1 MKTAAFSLLSFL
13 LLGVSCKQTPTV
25 QTSLNDTG
33 VPLTMAKYRSTQ
45 VSDVHYNLSF
55 NIPEKKKSPIAGR
68 VAIHLTVHDLEH
80 PVYLDFKEDRK
91 SLNIINVNGHI
102 TPIQFE
108 KEHVIIPTERLTI
121 GKNTIDIGFRAG
133 ELSLNRNDDY
143 LYTLLVPDRARTLF
157 PCFDQ
162 PDIKAQYTLNITAP
176 GDWEVL
182 CGAPLKNSIKKGN
195 YKMYQFATSDLMST
209 YLFSFVAGKFE
220 RTHLKDGIQPMTML
234 YRETN
239 EEKVTESPQAIFDL
253 HQSALGFLED
263 YTAQPYPFL
272 KFDFATIPG
281 FQYGGMEHT
290 GAIQY
295 RESSLF
301 LDKSATRNQELR
313 RAKLIAHETAHMWF
327 GNLVTM
333 EWFNDVWMK
342 EVFANFMADKIVNPV
357 FTDVNHDLQFL
368 MTHYPRA
375 YGVDR
380 TQGSNPIRQELDNLN
395 NAGSL
400 YGSIIYNKAP
410 IMMRQLEAVL
420 GKTKF
425 QEGIQEYIKTYANS
439 NADWNG
445 LVSILDTKTDQ
456 DLKAWSQVWVNTPG
470 RPIILS
476 DVTYENNHISKLTLF
491 QMAEDKTN
499 FVLPQVFEIALVYDD
514 HIKELAVNLNAE
526 SVDLT
531 EAIGLEKPEYILYNS
546 NGLGYGVFPTDE
558 NVLQNIPAIKNV
570 VSRGHAYMNSYENA
584 LLRFVQLPEAFNTYV
599 AGLQT
604 EDNEF
609 ILGRISA
616 QIRTIFW
623 NYYSEEQRQY
633 HLPDIAKN
641 ILIRL
646 ESNASS
652 NIKKTL
658 FNLYQSIAYSEKE
671 RDVLYAIWLKKRDID
686 NLILNEDDYTRLAMT
701 LALYDHPE
709 ASMILKTARE
719 AISNPDRQ
727 KRFDFLEPALSAEAT
742 VRSDFFKAFA
752 KAENREKEN
761 WVLQANNYIH
771 HPLRQ
776 KEAVKDLHLS
786 LELLEEIQQTGD
798 IFFPKG
804 WLDSTIGNYTTT
816 DAYELLTSYVMDH
829 PDLDQNLLRKL
840 RQATDDL
847 YRVQEVIFNPLW

>member
-1 MKTAAFSLLSFL
+1 LTSI
-13 LLGVSCKQTPTV
+13 SCKQTEETPITPI
-25 QTSLNDTG
+25 SLNDTG
-33 VPLTMAKYRSTQ
+33 VPLAMAQYRSTQ
-45 VSDVHYNLSF
+45 VRDVVYELF
-55 NIPEKKKSPIAGR
+55 FTVPEKKKSPIAGR

-162 PDIKAQYTLNITAP
+162 PDIKANYILNITAP
-176 GDWEVL
+176 KDWQVL
-182 CGAPLKNSIKKGN
+182 AGAPLEKKIEEEHSN
-195 YKMYQFATSDLMST
+195 QYHFKQSDKMST

-234 YRETN
+234 YRETD
-239 EEKVTESPQAIFDL
+239 EKKVAQSPQAIFDL

-263 YTAQPYPFL
+263 YTAQPYPFQ

-301 LDKSATRNQELR
+301 LDESATRNQELS

-380 TQGSNPIRQELDNLN
+380 TQGSNAIRQKLDNLN

-420 GKTKF
+420 GKEKF
-425 QEGIQEYIKTYANS
+425 QEGIQEYIKTYAND

-456 DLKAWSQVWVNTPG
+456 DLNAWSQIWVNTPG
-470 RPIILS
+470 RPVIEATIN
-476 DVTYENNHISKLTLF
+476 YENNHITQYTLT
-491 QMAEDKTN
+491 QQAEDESEAIW
-499 FVLPQVFEIALVYDD
+499 PQVFEMTLVYSDRTQ
-514 HIKELAVNLNAE
+514 KVPVNLKEKTVELSELVGA
-526 SVDLT
+526 
-531 EAIGLEKPEYILYNS
+531 EKPKYILYNS
-546 NGLGYGVFPTDE
+546 NGFGYGVFPSTST
-558 NVLQNIPAIKNV
+558 VLNEIPQIEDI
-570 VSRGHAYMNSYENA
+570 VSRGHAYMNTYENA
-584 LLRFVQLPEAFNTYV
+584 LKGTLLIPEVFKAYLSGVQKETNP
-599 AGLQT
+599 
-604 EDNEF
+604 F
-609 ILGRISA
+609 ILRRITS
-616 QIRTIFW
+616 QLSSLFW
-623 NYYSEEQRQY
+623 NFLEEDQREQFQPQ
-633 HLPDIAKN
+633 LEE
-641 ILIRL
+641 ILTRRL
-646 ESNASS
+646 AEKASP

-658 FNLYQSIAYSEKE
+658 FNSYRSIAYSNKGREALYRIWNKEKTIE
-671 RDVLYAIWLKKRDID
+671 DLR
-686 NLILNEDDYTRLAMT
+686 LNEDDYTNLAMT
-701 LALYDHPE
+701 LALFGHPQ
-709 ASMILKTARE
+709 ADRILETARGG
-719 AISNPDRQ
+719 ISNADRQ
-727 KRFDFLEPALSAEAT
+727 QRFDFLKPALSQDPV
-742 VRSDFFKAFA
+742 VRNDFFTAFA

-761 WVLQANNYIH
+761 WILSANNYIH
-771 HPLRQ
+771 HPLHQ
-776 KEAVKDLHLS
+776 KEAIENLNLS
-786 LELLEEIQQTGD
+786 LELLEEIQKTGD
-798 IFFPKG
+798 IFFPRG
-804 WLDSTIGNYTTT
+804 WLDSTIGNYTSKE
-816 DAYELLTSYVMDH
+816 AYTLVKTFIEEH
-829 PDLDQNLLRKL
+829 PDLNKNLLNKL
-840 RQATDDL
+840 LQATDNL
-847 YRVQEVIFNPLW
+847 YRKQERL